1 MGRVGVGV
9 GVCRCSWYW
18 KCTCEIGCCKRGE
31 GGGGGGRVCV
41 NWHHLSD
48 LLLSCLIAGCHCPS
62 PGPPAP
68 GKPRSH
74 LCCSRTFI
82 KLCSTNAIKS
92 PQLRVNRWK
101 VWHFAFDWRWIG
113 SDGPDR
119 RIQAWIWI
127 YFFSVMLPH
136 SPNNPSSEPSSS
148 LPRCLILPIS
158 EVMGPSCKGVCPTT
172 HPILNHHLTV

>member
-1 MGRVGVGV
+1 MGRVGVGVGV

-31 GGGGGGRVCV
+31 GGGGGRVCV

-127 YFFSVMLPH
+127 YFFPLCSHTL
-136 SPNNPSSEPSSS
+136 
-148 LPRCLILPIS
+148 
-158 EVMGPSCKGVCPTT
+158 PTT
-172 HPILNHHLTV
+172 PPLSPPPVFPAVLFCLFLRWWGLAVRECAPQPTPS